1 MFVSEIVRMPAEK
14 NLNRDLSTLNDKI
27 TDVFVPR
34 NDDNVHRQIVDFT
47 KALREVKRLSREL
60 ESKVGNTKLL
70 PFALKYLND
79 PND

>member
-1 MFVSEIVRMPAEK
+1 MPAEK

-34 NDDNVHRQIVDFT
+34 NNDNIHRQIVDFVN
-47 KALREVKRLSREL
+47 ALREVRRLSKEI
-60 ESKVGNTKLL
+60 EPKVKGTKML
-70 PFALKYLND
+70 PLVLKYLND